1 MRRVRKGKAGKLEQ
15 IGTLIGKVYPAHE
28 PDEARALR
36 VFAAYARAV
45 PERILRNA
53 RPVHYQRGV
62 LTVHTATA
70 AWANALSLESAQ
82 LLGKLR
88 FRLRDM
94 PLSRIVFRVG
104 KLPELIETVQP
115 LPPPPR
121 LMPLAQ
127 LPEELARELARIHH
141 DGLRER
147 VARAMAVSLGDSE
160 PRARNAKRFP

>member
-1 MRRVRKGKAGKLEQ
+1 VRRRGRQGSLEA
-15 IGTLIGKVYPAHE
+15 IGHLIGKVYPTHE

-36 VFAAYARAV
+36 VFAAFSRAV

-53 RPVHYQRGV
+53 RPVYYQRGV

-82 LLGKLR
+82 LLAKLR
-88 FRLRDM
+88 LRARDA

-104 KLPELIETVQP
+104 KLPELVDTVQP
-115 LPPPPR
+115 EPPPAK
-121 LMPLAQ
+121 LLPLAQ
-127 LPEELARELARIHH
+127 LPEELARGLARIGD

-147 VARAMAVSLGDSE
+147 VARAMAVSLAE
-160 PRARNAKRFP
+160 PERPPKRSGSR